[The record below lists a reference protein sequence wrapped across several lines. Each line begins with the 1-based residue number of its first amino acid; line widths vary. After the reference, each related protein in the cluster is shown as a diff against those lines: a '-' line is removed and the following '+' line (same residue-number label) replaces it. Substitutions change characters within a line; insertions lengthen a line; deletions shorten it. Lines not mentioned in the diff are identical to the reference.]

1 MFVYVYV
8 HVFVVVVTFVE
19 LQNDAEHPWAKIQM
33 ACLLNFSWKAF
44 GQNQIHQKGGKE
56 VFVMHVWCM
65 LKKYS
70 LANSS
75 FKKGAVEN
83 CVLMVYCELK
93 NNTLKLLLKEHIFSL
108 GLTISFVS
116 H

>member
-1 MFVYVYV
+1 
-8 HVFVVVVTFVE
+8 
-19 LQNDAEHPWAKIQM
+19 
-33 ACLLNFSWKAF
+33 
-44 GQNQIHQKGGKE
+44 
-56 VFVMHVWCM
+56 M

-75 FKKGAVEN
+75 FKKGVVEK
-83 CVLMVYCELK
+83 CVLMVYCELN